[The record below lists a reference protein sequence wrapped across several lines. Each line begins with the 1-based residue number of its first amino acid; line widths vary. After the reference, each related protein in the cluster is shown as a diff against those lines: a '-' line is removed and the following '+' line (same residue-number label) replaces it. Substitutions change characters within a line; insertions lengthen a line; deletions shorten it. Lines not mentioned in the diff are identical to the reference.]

1 MIMKIF
7 KITVQAAA
15 AANFV
20 PTCDGA
26 ALSVS
31 MLTMVIIFI
40 ISAGTKKNTG
50 KLLDDIV

>member
-1 MIMKIF
+1 MKIF

-20 PTCDGA
+20 PTCGGE

>member
-15 AANFV
+15 AANFI

-40 ISAGTKKNTG
+40 ISRHDG